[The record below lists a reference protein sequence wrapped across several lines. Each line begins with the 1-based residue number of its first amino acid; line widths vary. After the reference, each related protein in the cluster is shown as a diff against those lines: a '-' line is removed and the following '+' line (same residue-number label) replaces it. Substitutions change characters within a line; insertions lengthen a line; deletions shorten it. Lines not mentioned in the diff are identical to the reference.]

1 MYFGLDAK
9 VPLLL
14 PAVKEALDEEAETVE
29 DGRG

>member
-1 MYFGLDAK
+1 MYFGLDAN

-14 PAVKEALDEEAETVE
+14 PAVKEALDEAETAE